1 MQSRTTAL
9 IVAAGSGTRMGS
21 DMPKQYLP
29 IAGRAVLAHAI
40 DALAA
45 HPAIDEIRVVIGPGQ
60 EALYESAIR
69 QSAIGSRLLA
79 APVTGGATRRDSVA
93 NGLAVTPSPQILIH
107 DAARPFLP
115 GPVIDRLL
123 VALESAPGA
132 VPILPVADTLAQAG
146 DILGAVIARDGLA
159 RVQTPQ
165 AFRTDAIRAAHAAW
179 DATRDATDDAQIAR
193 AAGLLVKTVEGSAAL
208 DKLTYPGDFEAAERR
223 LAAALVSRTALG
235 FDVHSFTAGD
245 GLWLGG
251 VRIAHDRALAG
262 HSDADVALHALTDAL
277 LGTIGD
283 GDIGTHFPPSDPQWR
298 GAASHQFLTHA
309 RNLVAGRGGR
319 IDHVDLTIICEE
331 PKVGPH
337 RAAIR
342 ARVAELLGLEETKIS
357 IKATTTE
364 RLGFTGRREGI
375 AAQAAATVRLPETET

>member
-9 IVAAGSGTRMGS
+9 IVAAGVGTRAGGGI
-21 DMPKQYLP
+21 PKQYAL
-29 IAGRAVLAHAI
+29 IAGKAVLAHAI

-45 HPAIDEIRVVIGPGQ
+45 HPLIDEIRVVIGPGQ
-60 EALYESAIR
+60 EQFYVK
-69 QSAIGSRLLA
+69 AIGDRA
-79 APVTGGATRRDSVA
+79 IATPVIGGATRRESVA
-93 NGLAVTPSPQILIH
+93 NGLATVGGDGVLIH

-115 GPVIDRLL
+115 GDVIDRLL
-123 VALESAPGA
+123 AALDQAPGA
-132 VPILPVADTLAQAG
+132 VPVLPVTDTLAEVG
-146 DILGAVIARDGLA
+146 NDLGPTVPRERLA

-179 DATRDATDDAQIAR
+179 DTAKEATDDAQIAR
-193 AAGLLVKTVEGSAAL
+193 AAGLAVKTVEGSPSL
-208 DKLTYPGDFEAAERR
+208 DKLTYPADFAAAELR
-223 LAAALVSRTALG
+223 LGAALVSRTALG
-235 FDVHSFTAGD
+235 FDVHAFTEGD
-245 GLWLGG
+245 GLWIGG
-251 VRIAHDRALAG
+251 IRIPHCRALAG
-262 HSDADVALHALTDAL
+262 HSDADVGLHALTDAL

-298 GAASHQFLTHA
+298 GAPSHLFLAHA
-309 RNLVAGRGGR
+309 RDLIAARGGR

-342 ARVAELLGLEETKIS
+342 ARIAELLGLSETTIS

-364 RLGFTGRREGI
+364 RLGFTGRREGV
-375 AAQAAATVRLPETET
+375 AAQAAATVRLPETEL